1 MTLMERLLAAGY
13 PRAQMYHHESDL
25 YVFATPL
32 TMRVVEEWCKEKGF
46 TRSWQCPMFGDQDT
60 GRPMFVWFTV
70 RSVLGGQSDG
80 EEVSQNGQRQRLCQ
94 REV

>member
-60 GRPMFVWFTV
+60 GRPMFDCAFQYDPYWED
-70 RSVLGGQSDG
+70 RAMA
-80 EEVSQNGQRQRLCQ
+80 RR
-94 REV
+94 